1 MKLRALR
8 YTLLLSGL
16 FGISFLLRASLPS
29 VATGTWVAAG
39 SMSAARS
46 GACTVALND
55 GRLLI
60 SGGADANGPTATA
73 DLFSTTGS
81 WSAAAS
87 MNSPRSHQ
95 SCAVLQ
101 DGRVLV
107 AGGTTSGGGITNSA
121 EIYDPSADSWSQAG
135 LMNDARSGA
144 TASVLQDGRVLI
156 AGGQNSGGASNTLEI
171 FDPNSGNFSNAGT
184 MSSPRQDHAAAVLSD
199 GRVLIVGG
207 SSDGT
212 NALNTTDIYD
222 PQAGSVSP
230 GPVMSTARAKHT
242 ATTLLDGTGV
252 VIGGSNGT
260 SDLASA
266 EFFDPAANNFNAAGS
281 LATARSK
288 HSAFL
293 LPNNNEVLVVGGQS
307 AGNDL
312 ASAELYIPWQ
322 KLFQATGAMATPRSD
337 ATGAALTAVDGRLLI
352 AGGSSASA
360 ELYGFATV
368 KTDAAD
374 YPPGSIVTITGSG
387 WQPGET
393 VTLTLVESPLID
405 THGPYTTVADGN
417 GNVSDSSFVT
427 DIHDLSIRFYLTAV
441 GSQSQAQNTFTD
453 AGANKLQF
461 TTSAFTVAA
470 GTCSGT
476 ITVGTFSGNNAASP
490 SSNETITLTTSSSG
504 GGFYSN
510 SGCTTPITTVG
521 ISTSQNGASF
531 FYKDTTAGTPTITAT
546 PAPSLTTP
554 TQTETVTPAAA
565 NKLVFSQQPS
575 NATGGSAITPA
586 VAVQVQDQFGN
597 VVTSGS
603 GSNASITVAIGSN
616 PGGGTLSGTT
626 TQTAVSGLATFSNRS
641 SGKPGNG
648 YTLTVS
654 SSGLTGATSD
664 TFNITVGAAAQL
676 VLGTQPSNARA
687 ASSIT
692 PAVTVQVQ
700 DAGGNVVTGSTASV
714 TVAIGTNPSSG
725 TLSGTTTVSAVNGV
739 ATFSNLSID
748 KAGTGYKLT
757 ATSGTLTSATSSAFN
772 ITVGT
777 ATKLVFDQQ
786 PTNTVAG
793 ASISPALTLQVQDA
807 NGNVVTTSQAS
818 ATVAIGTNPGGG
830 TLGGTTIVSAVSGVA
845 TFSGLSIDK
854 TGTGYTLAATSTGL
868 TSATSSAFNITP
880 GTANK
885 LAFSQQP
892 SNTTAGQTI
901 TPAVTLQVQDANG
914 NLVTTSTARITVA
927 IGTNTG
933 GGTLSGTKTVS
944 AVAGVATFSGLS
956 IDKAGTGYT
965 LTASSSGLTGATS
978 AAFNITAGSATKF
991 VVTGYGTQTAGT
1003 GNTLTITAE
1012 DAFGNTDTGF
1022 GPNVNLTFS
1031 GANPGPDPTSNLP
1044 TATNKNNQPVAFG
1057 TGTPVTFTNG
1067 VTTTSMVLYK
1077 AETANIVV
1085 SDGPAITTPGTLT
1098 VVVSAAAA
1106 NKLAVSGSTAN
1117 LSSGITRALTATI
1130 EDAFGNT
1137 ITSDTRSVTFAQSSG
1152 SGSVTGLGSTNAV
1165 AGIATLTV
1173 TGNLA
1178 GSVTITASATGLVA
1192 GTGNPITFSVVAGA
1206 AAKLALS
1213 GATTDLASGST
1224 RVLTATIQDTGG
1236 NTASTGADS
1245 TISITFAKTSG
1256 TGTVTALGS
1265 STAVAGVATLTVT
1278 GNLAGSVTITASGT
1292 ASTGALAAGAGNPIT
1307 FNVIAGAAAKLPFA
1321 QQPTDTAAGQT
1332 ISVVTVQILDTNGN
1346 LTGSTANV
1354 SLALTGNPAGVTL
1367 SGTLTKAAV
1376 SGVATF
1382 NDLSTNKG
1390 GVYTLSASSA
1400 GLTGATSA
1408 SFTIT
1413 NPAPT
1418 LASIAP
1424 TSGNLTQ
1431 TLDVTFT
1438 GTNFISGVSSV
1449 SFGSDITVNSTVVNS
1464 QTAITA
1470 NITIPAN
1477 ATVGVHNVSVTNATP
1492 GGGTATLNGA
1502 FTVNNPATTTTV
1514 GSTPNPSIYG
1524 NAVTFT
1530 ATVTSVSGTPTGSVT
1545 FYDGGASCSTPGTA
1559 LGAAVTLNASGIGG
1573 LSTAALTGGSHTVQ
1587 ARYTPTGI
1595 YNASSGSVAQQVNQ
1609 TTPTATST

>member
-8 YTLLLSGL
+8 YTLLLSIL

-39 SMSAARS
+39 NMSAARS

-144 TASVLQDGRVLI
+144 TTSVLNDGRVLI

-184 MSSPRQDHAAAVLSD
+184 MSSPRQDHAAALLSD
-199 GRVLIVGG
+199 GRVLIAGG

-222 PQAGSVSP
+222 PQAGSVTP
-230 GPVMSTARAKHT
+230 GPAMSTPRAKAT
-242 ATTLLDGTGV
+242 ATTLLDGTIL

-260 SDLASA
+260 ADLASA

-322 KLFQATGAMATPRSD
+322 KAFQATGAMATPRSD
-337 ATGAALTAVDGRLLI
+337 ASGAALTKVDGRVLI

-374 YPPGSIVTITGSG
+374 YPPGTTVNITGSG

-405 THGPYTTVADGN
+405 THGPFTTVADGN
-417 GNVSDSSFVT
+417 GNISISSFVT
-427 DIHDLSIRFYLTAV
+427 DTHDLLVRFSLTAA
-441 GSQSQAQNTFTD
+441 GAQSQAQNTFTD

-504 GGFYSN
+504 GSFYSN

-521 ISTSQNGASF
+521 ISTSQNSASF
-531 FYKDTTAGTPTITAT
+531 FYKDTTAGSPTITAT

-603 GSNASITVAIGSN
+603 GSNASITIAIGSN
-616 PGGGTLSGTT
+616 PGAGTLSGTT
-626 TQTAVSGLATFSNRS
+626 TQSAVSGVATFSNLS
-641 SGKPGNG
+641 IEKPGTG
-648 YTLTVS
+648 YTLTAS
-654 SSGLTGATSD
+654 STGLTGATS
-664 TFNITVGAAAQL
+664 TAFNITVGAATKLAF
-676 VLGTQPSNARA
+676 GTQPSNTA
-687 ASSIT
+687 AGTSIS

-700 DAGGNVVTGSTASV
+700 DAGGNLVTTSTASI
-714 TVAIGTNPSSG
+714 TVAIGTNPGSG
-725 TLSGTTTVSAVNGV
+725 TLSGTTTVSAV
-739 ATFSNLSID
+739 
-748 KAGTGYKLT
+748 
-757 ATSGTLTSATSSAFN
+757 
-772 ITVGT
+772 
-777 ATKLVFDQQ
+777 
-786 PTNTVAG
+786 
-793 ASISPALTLQVQDA
+793 
-807 NGNVVTTSQAS
+807 
-818 ATVAIGTNPGGG
+818 
-830 TLGGTTIVSAVSGVA
+830 SGVA
-845 TFSGLSIDK
+845 TFSALSIDK
-854 TGTGYTLAATSTGL
+854 TGTGYTLTATSTGV
-868 TSATSSAFNITP
+868 TSATSSTFNITP

-892 SNTTAGQTI
+892 SNTTAGQPI
-901 TPAVTLQVQDANG
+901 TPAVTVQVQDANS
-914 NLVTTSTARITVA
+914 NLVTTSTASITVA
-927 IGTNTG
+927 IGTNPG
-933 GGTLSGTKTVS
+933 GGTLSGTLTQS
-944 AVAGVATFSGLS
+944 ASGGIATFGNLS
-956 IDKAGTGYT
+956 INKAGTGYA

-991 VVTGYGTQTAGT
+991 VVTGSGTQTAGT

-1012 DAFGNTDTGF
+1012 DAFGNTDIGF

-1031 GANPGPDPTSNLP
+1031 GANPGLDPTSNVP
-1044 TATNKNNQPVAFG
+1044 TATNKNNQPVVFG

-1067 VTTTSMVLYK
+1067 VTTTSMVLSK

-1085 SDGPAITTPGTLT
+1085 SD
-1098 VVVSAAAA
+1098 
-1106 NKLAVSGSTAN
+1106 
-1117 LSSGITRALTATI
+1117 
-1130 EDAFGNT
+1130 
-1137 ITSDTRSVTFAQSSG
+1137 
-1152 SGSVTGLGSTNAV
+1152 
-1165 AGIATLTV
+1165 
-1173 TGNLA
+1173 
-1178 GSVTITASATGLVA
+1178 
-1192 GTGNPITFSVVAGA
+1192 
-1206 AAKLALS
+1206 
-1213 GATTDLASGST
+1213 
-1224 RVLTATIQDTGG
+1224 
-1236 NTASTGADS
+1236 
-1245 TISITFAKTSG
+1245 
-1256 TGTVTALGS
+1256 
-1265 STAVAGVATLTVT
+1265 
-1278 GNLAGSVTITASGT
+1278 
-1292 ASTGALAAGAGNPIT
+1292 
-1307 FNVIAGAAAKLPFA
+1307 
-1321 QQPTDTAAGQT
+1321 
-1332 ISVVTVQILDTNGN
+1332 
-1346 LTGSTANV
+1346 
-1354 SLALTGNPAGVTL
+1354 
-1367 SGTLTKAAV
+1367 
-1376 SGVATF
+1376 
-1382 NDLSTNKG
+1382 
-1390 GVYTLSASSA
+1390 
-1400 GLTGATSA
+1400 
-1408 SFTIT
+1408 
-1413 NPAPT
+1413 
-1418 LASIAP
+1418 
-1424 TSGNLTQ
+1424 
-1431 TLDVTFT
+1431 
-1438 GTNFISGVSSV
+1438 
-1449 SFGSDITVNSTVVNS
+1449 
-1464 QTAITA
+1464 
-1470 NITIPAN
+1470 
-1477 ATVGVHNVSVTNATP
+1477 
-1492 GGGTATLNGA
+1492 
-1502 FTVNNPATTTTV
+1502 
-1514 GSTPNPSIYG
+1514 
-1524 NAVTFT
+1524 
-1530 ATVTSVSGTPTGSVT
+1530 
-1545 FYDGGASCSTPGTA
+1545 C
-1559 LGAAVTLNASGIGG
+1559 
-1573 LSTAALTGGSHTVQ
+1573 
-1587 ARYTPTGI
+1587 
-1595 YNASSGSVAQQVNQ
+1595 
-1609 TTPTATST
+1609 

>member
-8 YTLLLSGL
+8 YTLLLSIL

-39 SMSAARS
+39 NMSAARS

-121 EIYDPSADSWSQAG
+121 EIYDPSAGSWAQAG

-230 GPVMSTARAKHT
+230 GPAMSTPRAKAT
-242 ATTLLDGTGV
+242 ATTLPDGTVV
-252 VIGGSNGT
+252 VIGGSSGT
-260 SDLASA
+260 TDLASA

-322 KLFQATGAMATPRSD
+322 KAFQATGAMATPRSD
-337 ATGAALTAVDGRLLI
+337 ASGAALTKVDGRVLI

-374 YPPGSIVTITGSG
+374 YPPGTTVNITGSG

-405 THGPYTTVADGN
+405 THGPFTTVADGN
-417 GNVSDSSFVT
+417 GNISNSSFVT
-427 DIHDLSIRFYLTAV
+427 DTHDLLVRFSLTAA
-441 GSQSQAQNTFTD
+441 GAQSQAQNTFTD

-504 GGFYSN
+504 GSFYSN

-521 ISTSQNGASF
+521 ISTSQTSASF
-531 FYKDTTAGTPTITAT
+531 FYKDTTAGSPTITAT

-603 GSNASITVAIGSN
+603 GSNASITIAIGSN
-616 PGGGTLSGTT
+616 PGAGTLSGTT
-626 TQTAVSGLATFSNRS
+626 TQTAVSGVATFSNLS
-641 SGKPGNG
+641 IEKPGNG

-654 SSGLTGATSD
+654 SSGLTGAASN
-664 TFNITVGAAAQL
+664 TFNITVGAAAKL
-676 VLGTQPSNARA
+676 VFGTQPSNATA

-725 TLSGTTTVSAVNGV
+725 TLSGTATVSAVSGV
-739 ATFSNLSID
+739 ATLSNLSID
-748 KAGTGYKLT
+748 KAGTGYTLT
-757 ATSGTLTSATSSAFN
+757 ASSTGLTGATSTAFN
-772 ITVGT
+772 ITVGA
-777 ATKLVFDQQ
+777 ATKLAFGTQPSNTAAAASISPAVTLQVQDAGGNLVTTSTASITVAIGTNPGSGTLSGTTTVTASGGVATFSNLSINKTGTGYTLSATSSGLTSATSGAFNITAGTATQLVFGQQ

-793 ASISPALTLQVQDA
+793 VSISPAVTLLVEDA
-807 NGNVVTTSQAS
+807 NGNVVTGSTAS
-818 ATVAIGTNPGGG
+818 ITVAIGTNPGGG
-830 TLGGTTIVSAVSGVA
+830 TLSGTKTVSAVSGVA
-845 TFSGLSIDK
+845 TFSALSIDK
-854 TGTGYTLAATSTGL
+854 TGTGYTLTATSTGV
-868 TSATSSAFNITP
+868 TSATSSTFNITP

-892 SNTTAGQTI
+892 SNTTAGQPI
-901 TPAVTLQVQDANG
+901 TPAVTVQVQDANS
-914 NLVTTSTARITVA
+914 NLVTTSTASITVA
-927 IGTNTG
+927 IGTNPGGGTLSGTLTQSASGGIATFGNLSINKSGTGYTLTAASTGLTGATSNTFNITAGVATQLGFSQQPTNTVAGSSITPAVTVQVQDVNGNLVNTSTASITVAIGTNPG

-944 AVAGVATFSGLS
+944 AVAGVATFSGVS

-991 VVTGYGTQTAGT
+991 VVTGSGTQTAGT

-1012 DAFGNTDTGF
+1012 DAFGNTDIGF

-1031 GANPGPDPTSNLP
+1031 GANPGLDPTSNVP
-1044 TATNKNNQPVAFG
+1044 TATNKNNQPVVFG

-1106 NKLAVSGSTAN
+1106 NKLAVSGSTGN
-1117 LSSGITRALTATI
+1117 LSSGTIRALTATI

-1137 ITSDTRSVTFAQSSG
+1137 ITSDTRSVTFAQ
-1152 SGSVTGLGSTNAV
+1152 T
-1165 AGIATLTV
+1165 
-1173 TGNLA
+1173 
-1178 GSVTITASATGLVA
+1178 
-1192 GTGNPITFSVVAGA
+1192 
-1206 AAKLALS
+1206 
-1213 GATTDLASGST
+1213 
-1224 RVLTATIQDTGG
+1224 
-1236 NTASTGADS
+1236 
-1245 TISITFAKTSG
+1245 
-1256 TGTVTALGS
+1256 
-1265 STAVAGVATLTVT
+1265 
-1278 GNLAGSVTITASGT
+1278 
-1292 ASTGALAAGAGNPIT
+1292 
-1307 FNVIAGAAAKLPFA
+1307 
-1321 QQPTDTAAGQT
+1321 
-1332 ISVVTVQILDTNGN
+1332 
-1346 LTGSTANV
+1346 
-1354 SLALTGNPAGVTL
+1354 
-1367 SGTLTKAAV
+1367 
-1376 SGVATF
+1376 
-1382 NDLSTNKG
+1382 
-1390 GVYTLSASSA
+1390 
-1400 GLTGATSA
+1400 
-1408 SFTIT
+1408 
-1413 NPAPT
+1413 
-1418 LASIAP
+1418 
-1424 TSGNLTQ
+1424 
-1431 TLDVTFT
+1431 
-1438 GTNFISGVSSV
+1438 
-1449 SFGSDITVNSTVVNS
+1449 
-1464 QTAITA
+1464 
-1470 NITIPAN
+1470 
-1477 ATVGVHNVSVTNATP
+1477 
-1492 GGGTATLNGA
+1492 
-1502 FTVNNPATTTTV
+1502 
-1514 GSTPNPSIYG
+1514 
-1524 NAVTFT
+1524 
-1530 ATVTSVSGTPTGSVT
+1530 
-1545 FYDGGASCSTPGTA
+1545 
-1559 LGAAVTLNASGIGG
+1559 
-1573 LSTAALTGGSHTVQ
+1573 
-1587 ARYTPTGI
+1587 
-1595 YNASSGSVAQQVNQ
+1595 
-1609 TTPTATST
+1609 

>member
-8 YTLLLSGL
+8 YTLLLSIL

-39 SMSAARS
+39 NMSAARS

-144 TASVLQDGRVLI
+144 TTSVLNDGRVLI

-184 MSSPRQDHAAAVLSD
+184 MSSPRQDHAAALLSD
-199 GRVLIVGG
+199 GRVLIAGG

-222 PQAGSVSP
+222 PQAGSVTP
-230 GPVMSTARAKHT
+230 GPAMSTPRAKAT
-242 ATTLLDGTGV
+242 ATTLLDGTIL

-260 SDLASA
+260 ADLASA

-322 KLFQATGAMATPRSD
+322 KAFQATGAMATPRSD
-337 ATGAALTAVDGRLLI
+337 ASGAALTKVDGRVLI

-374 YPPGSIVTITGSG
+374 YPPGTTVNITGSG

-405 THGPYTTVADGN
+405 THGPFTTVADGN
-417 GNVSDSSFVT
+417 GNISNSSFVT
-427 DIHDLSIRFYLTAV
+427 DTHDLLVRFSLTAA
-441 GSQSQAQNTFTD
+441 GAQSQAQNTFTD

-476 ITVGTFSGNNAASP
+476 ITVGTFSGNNAANP
-490 SSNETITLTTSSSG
+490 SSNETITLTTSPSG
-504 GGFYSN
+504 GSFYSN

-521 ISTSQNGASF
+521 ISTSQNSASF
-531 FYKDTTAGTPTITAT
+531 FYKDTTAGSPTITAT

-565 NKLVFSQQPS
+565 HKLVFSQQPS

-603 GSNASITVAIGSN
+603 GSNASITIAIGSN
-616 PGGGTLSGTT
+616 PGPGTLSGTT
-626 TQTAVSGLATFSNRS
+626 TQSAVSGVATFSNLS
-641 SGKPGNG
+641 IEKPGTG
-648 YTLTVS
+648 YTLTAS
-654 SSGLTGATSD
+654 STGLTGATS
-664 TFNITVGAAAQL
+664 TAFNITVGAATKLAF
-676 VLGTQPSNARA
+676 GTQPSNTA
-687 ASSIT
+687 AGTSIS

-700 DAGGNVVTGSTASV
+700 DAGGNLVTTSTASI
-714 TVAIGTNPSSG
+714 TVAIGTNPGSG
-725 TLSGTTTVSAVNGV
+725 TLSGTTTVSAV
-739 ATFSNLSID
+739 
-748 KAGTGYKLT
+748 
-757 ATSGTLTSATSSAFN
+757 
-772 ITVGT
+772 
-777 ATKLVFDQQ
+777 
-786 PTNTVAG
+786 
-793 ASISPALTLQVQDA
+793 
-807 NGNVVTTSQAS
+807 
-818 ATVAIGTNPGGG
+818 
-830 TLGGTTIVSAVSGVA
+830 SGVA
-845 TFSGLSIDK
+845 TFSALSIDK
-854 TGTGYTLAATSTGL
+854 TGTGYTLTATSTGV
-868 TSATSSAFNITP
+868 TSATSSTFNITP

-892 SNTTAGQTI
+892 SNTTAGQPI
-901 TPAVTLQVQDANG
+901 TPAVTVQVQDANS
-914 NLVTTSTARITVA
+914 NLVTTSTASITVA
-927 IGTNTG
+927 IGTNPGGGTLSGTLTQSASGGIATFGNLSINKSGTGYTLTAASTGLTGATSNTFNITAGVATQLGFSQQPTNTVAGSSITAAVAIQVQDVNGNLVNTSTASITVAIGTNPG

-944 AVAGVATFSGLS
+944 AVAGVATFSGVS

-991 VVTGYGTQTAGT
+991 VVTGSGTQTAGT

-1012 DAFGNTDTGF
+1012 DAFGNTDIGF

-1031 GANPGPDPTSNLP
+1031 GANPGLDPTSNVP
-1044 TATNKNNQPVAFG
+1044 TATNKNNQPVVFG

-1106 NKLAVSGSTAN
+1106 NKLAVSGSTGN
-1117 LSSGITRALTATI
+1117 LSSGTIRALTATI

-1137 ITSDTRSVTFAQSSG
+1137 ITSDTRSVTFAQTSG
-1152 SGSVTGLGSTNAV
+1152 TGSLTGLGSRNAV
-1165 AGIATLTV
+1165 AGVATLTV

-1192 GTGNPITFSVVAGA
+1192 GTGNPITLTVVAGA

-1224 RVLTATIQDTGG
+1224 RVLTATIQDAASNTVTTGADSTISITFAKTSGTGTVTGLGSSTAVAGVATVTVTGALAGSVTITASGTASTDALAAGTGNPITFNVVAGAAAKLALSGSTADLASGSTRQLTATVQDTGG
-1236 NTASTGADS
+1236 NTVSTGADS

-1256 TGTVTALGS
+1256 TGTVTGLGS
-1265 STAVAGVATLTVT
+1265 SNAVAGVATLTVT
-1278 GNLAGSVTITASGT
+1278 GNLAGSGTITASGT

-1307 FNVIAGAAAKLPFA
+1307 FNVIAGAAAKLAFA

-1354 SLALTGNPAGVTL
+1354 SLALTGSPAGVTL

-1408 SFTIT
+1408 SFTIS

-1438 GTNFISGVSSV
+1438 GTNFINGVSSV
-1449 SFGSDITVNSTVVNS
+1449 SFGSDITANSTSVKC
-1464 QTAITA
+1464 QTASTA
-1470 NITIPAN
+1470 NNTI
-1477 ATVGVHNVSVTNATP
+1477 
-1492 GGGTATLNGA
+1492 
-1502 FTVNNPATTTTV
+1502 
-1514 GSTPNPSIYG
+1514 
-1524 NAVTFT
+1524 
-1530 ATVTSVSGTPTGSVT
+1530 
-1545 FYDGGASCSTPGTA
+1545 
-1559 LGAAVTLNASGIGG
+1559 
-1573 LSTAALTGGSHTVQ
+1573 
-1587 ARYTPTGI
+1587 
-1595 YNASSGSVAQQVNQ
+1595 
-1609 TTPTATST
+1609 

>member
-8 YTLLLSGL
+8 YTLLLSIL

-29 VATGTWVAAG
+29 VTTGTWVAAG
-39 SMSAARS
+39 NMSAARS

-55 GRLLI
+55 GRLVI
-60 SGGADANGPTATA
+60 SGGADAYGPTATA

-87 MNSPRSHQ
+87 MNSPLSHQ

-121 EIYDPSADSWSQAG
+121 EIYDPSADSWSPAG

-144 TASVLQDGRVLI
+144 IASVLQDGRVLI

-199 GRVLIVGG
+199 GRVLILGG

-222 PQAGSVSP
+222 PQAGSVTP
-230 GPVMSTARAKHT
+230 GPAMSTPRAKAT
-242 ATTLLDGTGV
+242 ATTLLDGTVV
-252 VIGGSNGT
+252 VIGGSDGT
-260 SDLASA
+260 NDLASA

-281 LATARSK
+281 LATAHSK

-322 KLFQATGAMATPRSD
+322 KAFQATGAMATPRSD
-337 ATGAALTAVDGRLLI
+337 ASGAALTKVDGRVLI

-374 YPPGSIVTITGSG
+374 YPPGTTVNITGSG

-405 THGPYTTVADGN
+405 THGPFTTVADGN
-417 GNVSDSSFVT
+417 GNISNSSFVT
-427 DIHDLSIRFYLTAV
+427 DTHDLLVRFSLTAA
-441 GSQSQAQNTFTD
+441 GAQSQAQNTFTD

-504 GGFYSN
+504 GSFYSN

-521 ISTSQNGASF
+521 ISTSQNSASF
-531 FYKDTTAGTPTITAT
+531 FYKDTTAGSPTITAT

-603 GSNASITVAIGSN
+603 GSNASITIAIGSN
-616 PGGGTLSGTT
+616 PGAGTLSGTT
-626 TQTAVSGLATFSNRS
+626 TQSAVSGVATFSNLS
-641 SGKPGNG
+641 IEKPGTG
-648 YTLTVS
+648 YTLTAS
-654 SSGLTGATSD
+654 STGLTGATS
-664 TFNITVGAAAQL
+664 TAFNITVGAATKLAF
-676 VLGTQPSNARA
+676 GTQPSNTA
-687 ASSIT
+687 AGTSIS

-700 DAGGNVVTGSTASV
+700 DAGGNLVTTSTASI
-714 TVAIGTNPSSG
+714 TVAIGTNPGSG
-725 TLSGTTTVSAVNGV
+725 TLSGTTTVSAV
-739 ATFSNLSID
+739 
-748 KAGTGYKLT
+748 
-757 ATSGTLTSATSSAFN
+757 
-772 ITVGT
+772 
-777 ATKLVFDQQ
+777 
-786 PTNTVAG
+786 
-793 ASISPALTLQVQDA
+793 
-807 NGNVVTTSQAS
+807 
-818 ATVAIGTNPGGG
+818 
-830 TLGGTTIVSAVSGVA
+830 SGVA
-845 TFSGLSIDK
+845 TFSALSIDK
-854 TGTGYTLAATSTGL
+854 TGTGYTLTATSTGV
-868 TSATSSAFNITP
+868 TSATSSTFNITP

-892 SNTTAGQTI
+892 SNTTAGQPI
-901 TPAVTLQVQDANG
+901 TPAVTVQVQDANS
-914 NLVTTSTARITVA
+914 NLVTTSTASITVA
-927 IGTNTG
+927 IGTNPG
-933 GGTLSGTKTVS
+933 GGTLSGTLTQS
-944 AVAGVATFSGLS
+944 ASGGIATFGNLS
-956 IDKAGTGYT
+956 INKAGTGYA

-991 VVTGYGTQTAGT
+991 VVTGSGTQTAGT

-1012 DAFGNTDTGF
+1012 DAFGNTDIGF

-1031 GANPGPDPTSNLP
+1031 GANPGLDPTSNVP
-1044 TATNKNNQPVAFG
+1044 TATNKNNQPVVFG

-1106 NKLAVSGSTAN
+1106 NKLAVSGSTGN
-1117 LSSGITRALTATI
+1117 LSSGTIRALTATI

-1137 ITSDTRSVTFAQSSG
+1137 ITSDTRSVTFAQTSG
-1152 SGSVTGLGSTNAV
+1152 TGSLTGLGSRNAV
-1165 AGIATLTV
+1165 AGVATLTV

-1192 GTGNPITFSVVAGA
+1192 GTGNPITLTVVAGA

-1224 RVLTATIQDTGG
+1224 RVLTATIQDAAS
-1236 NTASTGADS
+1236 NTVTTGADS

-1256 TGTVTALGS
+1256 TGTVTGLGS
-1265 STAVAGVATLTVT
+1265 STAVAGVATVTVT
-1278 GNLAGSVTITASGT
+1278 GALAGSVTITASGT
-1292 ASTGALAAGAGNPIT
+1292 ASTGALAAGTGNPIT
-1307 FNVIAGAAAKLPFA
+1307 FNVVAGAAAKLA
-1321 QQPTDTAAGQT
+1321 LSDPTADPDAGQT
-1332 ISVVTVQILDTNGN
+1332 
-1346 LTGSTANV
+1346 
-1354 SLALTGNPAGVTL
+1354 
-1367 SGTLTKAAV
+1367 
-1376 SGVATF
+1376 
-1382 NDLSTNKG
+1382 
-1390 GVYTLSASSA
+1390 
-1400 GLTGATSA
+1400 
-1408 SFTIT
+1408 
-1413 NPAPT
+1413 
-1418 LASIAP
+1418 
-1424 TSGNLTQ
+1424 
-1431 TLDVTFT
+1431 
-1438 GTNFISGVSSV
+1438 
-1449 SFGSDITVNSTVVNS
+1449 
-1464 QTAITA
+1464 
-1470 NITIPAN
+1470 
-1477 ATVGVHNVSVTNATP
+1477 
-1492 GGGTATLNGA
+1492 
-1502 FTVNNPATTTTV
+1502 
-1514 GSTPNPSIYG
+1514 
-1524 NAVTFT
+1524 
-1530 ATVTSVSGTPTGSVT
+1530 
-1545 FYDGGASCSTPGTA
+1545 
-1559 LGAAVTLNASGIGG
+1559 
-1573 LSTAALTGGSHTVQ
+1573 
-1587 ARYTPTGI
+1587 
-1595 YNASSGSVAQQVNQ
+1595 
-1609 TTPTATST
+1609 